1 MTRRFGFGLM
11 FLLIACGEP
20 RSEKTTLDFLQPY
33 LDTMDAVFDE
43 ERAMETVRRLTRFH
57 RLTGTPEY
65 DNAVAI
71 VMTGLNQ
78 AGYGSDSGFTASLE
92 SYPLDGPLAWRPI
105 SGKLKFSGR
114 HGNSVITD
122 FDSIPLMLC
131 ENSYPFKGPLTVVD
145 VDSGE
150 KEDDYLRK
158 DLRGKI
164 VLGLAPPAVLFY
176 HAVKN
181 RGAAGVISAHVPEL
195 NRPNESPDIVVQ
207 DMIPYSADIR
217 SFGIKIS
224 PNQHR
229 RLQETLKRGESRI
242 EVDLVSEF
250 IPGQLKVVT
259 AQIQGTKKPQEHLVL
274 IAHLDHY
281 RPGANDNA
289 SGAAV
294 LMELAQSARQAI
306 VDGRLKA
313 PERTIDFIWVSEYVN
328 EFRSGGTG
336 AWIRNHMETFKN
348 TVAMISL
355 DMVGENTKKTGG
367 VCRIER
373 FPDPAVRWSE
383 RYLETASGWG
393 KEPIGEHLIR
403 GTYLNDYLISVFTSR
418 SRGRDWIF
426 VSNPFEGGSD
436 HVPFVEAGVPAVLT
450 WHFPDRFY
458 HSSLD
463 DADKVDPAE
472 MKNIGVSVG
481 AAVFGLASLSYDQG
495 AELLPLLET
504 AAKQRF
510 EVELTTAQK
519 RIGSGFPRAV
529 EEEVLNAW
537 STWYEEAV
545 VSTERLI
552 PDPKFRKLT
561 DVSRDVVRDYAKTA
575 IQQIAH

>member
-1 MTRRFGFGLM
+1 MTRRFGFGLLV
-11 FLLIACGEP
+11 FLIACGKP
-20 RSEKTTLDFLQPY
+20 YSEKTTLDFLQPY
-33 LDTMDAVFDE
+33 LDTMDVVFDA

-65 DNAVAI
+65 DSAAAI
-71 VMTGLNQ
+71 VMTGLHD

-92 SYPLDGPLAWRPI
+92 SYPLDGPFAWRPVR
-105 SGKLKFSGR
+105 GKLKFLG
-114 HGNSVITD
+114 GKNNVIAD

-131 ENSYPFKGPLTVVD
+131 ENSYPYKGRLTVVD
-145 VDSGE
+145 VGSGE

-164 VLGLAPPAVLFY
+164 VLGQAPPSVLFY

-181 RGAAGVISAHVPEL
+181 RGAAGVISANVPEL
-195 NRPNESPDIVVQ
+195 NRAKEFPDIVTL
-207 DMIPYSADIR
+207 DKIPYSTDIR

-224 PNQHR
+224 LNQYR
-229 RLQETLKRGESRI
+229 ELQAALERGESKI

-250 IPGQLKVVT
+250 IPGQLKVAT
-259 AQIQGTKKPQEHLVL
+259 AQILGTTRPQEHLVL
-274 IAHLDHY
+274 LAHLDHY

-289 SGAAV
+289 SGAAA
-294 LMELAQSARQAI
+294 LLELARSVRQAI
-306 VDGRLKA
+306 VDGRLKS

-355 DMVGENTKKTGG
+355 DMVGEDTKKTGG

-418 SRGRDWIF
+418 SRGRNWVF

-450 WHFPDRFY
+450 WHFPDQFY
-458 HSSLD
+458 HSSMD
-463 DADKVDPAE
+463 DVDKVDPVE

-481 AAVFGLASLSYDQG
+481 AAIIGLASLSYDDG
-495 AELLPLLET
+495 TEILTLLET
-504 AAKQRF
+504 AAKKRF
-510 EVELTTAQK
+510 EAELTTAQK
-519 RIGSGFPRAV
+519 RIDSGFSRV
-529 EEEVLNAW
+529 DEEEVLNAW

-545 VSTERLI
+545 GSTERLI
-552 PDPKFRKLT
+552 PDPKFRKFSEA
-561 DVSRDVVRDYAKTA
+561 SRKAIRDHAKKA